1 MTGDHIEIRGL
12 RLRCIIGFNPEERIH
27 KQDVVIDMT
36 FFTDLRA
43 GGLSDDPADIFNYK
57 TANKAVIRFVEASEY
72 NTIEALAAGI
82 ARVCVVDCAA
92 SRVQVSVWKPGA
104 LRYTDTVGVTI
115 ERGTE
120 DYR

>member
-1 MTGDHIEIRGL
+1 MSGDRIEIRGL
-12 RLRCIIGFNPEERIH
+12 RLRCLIGFNPEERIH

-43 GGLSDDPADIFNYK
+43 GGQTDNPADIFNYK
-57 TANKAVIRFVEASEY
+57 TANKAVIRFVEASEF

-82 ARVCVVDCAA
+82 ARVCVVECGAP
-92 SRVQVSVWKPGA
+92 RVLVSVWKPGA

-115 ERGTE
+115 ERSLE
-120 DYR
+120 DF